1 MKSVAAERQATELV
15 VGLELR
21 QANGAV
27 GGGRIAAASDGGEGE
42 ERKRVDDRAL
52 RVLRQDSSVGVSVR
66 LRLRLGSSGGESSS
80 RGSGSGGVAEVA
92 EAAAVEV
99 AEEEAERDGGD
110 DRDEEDEND
119 DENARVHR

>member
-1 MKSVAAERQATELV
+1 MKSVATQRQETELV
-15 VGLELR
+15 VRLELR
-21 QANGAV
+21 QANRAV

-52 RVLRQDSSVGVSVR
+52 NVLRRDSSVGENVR
-66 LRLRLGSSGGESSS
+66 LRLSLRLGSTGGESSS
-80 RGSGSGGVAEVA
+80 SGGVAEVA

-110 DRDEEDEND
+110 DRDDEDEND

>member
-1 MKSVAAERQATELV
+1 MKSVATQRQETELV
-15 VGLELR
+15 VRLELR
-21 QANGAV
+21 QANRAV

-52 RVLRQDSSVGVSVR
+52 NVLRRDSSVGENVR
-66 LRLRLGSSGGESSS
+66 LRLRLGSTGGESSS
-80 RGSGSGGVAEVA
+80 SGGVAEVA

-99 AEEEAERDGGD
+99 AEEKAERDGGD
-110 DRDEEDEND
+110 DRDDEDEND

>member
-1 MKSVAAERQATELV
+1 MKSVATQRQETELV
-15 VGLELR
+15 VRLELR
-21 QANGAV
+21 QANRAV

-52 RVLRQDSSVGVSVR
+52 NVLRRDSSVGENVR
-66 LRLRLGSSGGESSS
+66 LRLSLRLGSTGGESSS
-80 RGSGSGGVAEVA
+80 SGGVAEVA

-99 AEEEAERDGGD
+99 AEEKAERDGGD
-110 DRDEEDEND
+110 DRDDEDEND

>member
-1 MKSVAAERQATELV
+1 MKSVATQRQETELV
-15 VGLELR
+15 VRLELR
-21 QANGAV
+21 QANRAV

-52 RVLRQDSSVGVSVR
+52 NVLRRDSSVGENVRLR
-66 LRLRLGSSGGESSS
+66 LRLRLGSTGGESSS
-80 RGSGSGGVAEVA
+80 SGGVAEVA

-110 DRDEEDEND
+110 DRDDEDEND

>member
-1 MKSVAAERQATELV
+1 MKSVATQRQETELV
-15 VGLELR
+15 VRLELR
-21 QANGAV
+21 QANRAV

-52 RVLRQDSSVGVSVR
+52 NVLRRDSSVGENVR
-66 LRLRLGSSGGESSS
+66 LRLSLRLGSTGGESSS
-80 RGSGSGGVAEVA
+80 SSGGVAEVA

-110 DRDEEDEND
+110 DRDDEDEND

>member
-1 MKSVAAERQATELV
+1 MATQRQETELV
-15 VGLELR
+15 VRLELR
-21 QANGAV
+21 QANRAV

-52 RVLRQDSSVGVSVR
+52 NVLRRDSSVGENVR
-66 LRLRLGSSGGESSS
+66 LRLRLGSTGGESSS
-80 RGSGSGGVAEVA
+80 SGGVAEVA

-99 AEEEAERDGGD
+99 TEEEAERDGGD
-110 DRDEEDEND
+110 DRDDEDEND

>member
-1 MKSVAAERQATELV
+1 MKSVATQRQETELV
-15 VGLELR
+15 VRLELR
-21 QANGAV
+21 QANRAV

-52 RVLRQDSSVGVSVR
+52 NVLRRDSSVGENVR
-66 LRLRLGSSGGESSS
+66 LRLSLRLGSTGGESSS
-80 RGSGSGGVAEVA
+80 SGGVAEVA

-99 AEEEAERDGGD
+99 TEEEAERDGGD
-110 DRDEEDEND
+110 DRDDEDEND

>member
-1 MKSVAAERQATELV
+1 MKSVATERQETELV
-15 VGLELR
+15 VRLELR
-21 QANGAV
+21 QANRAV

-52 RVLRQDSSVGVSVR
+52 RNLRRDSSVGENV
-66 LRLRLGSSGGESSS
+66 RLRLGSTGGESSS
-80 RGSGSGGVAEVA
+80 SSSSSGGVAEVA

-110 DRDEEDEND
+110 DRDYEDEND
-119 DENARVHR
+119 DENARVNG

>member
-1 MKSVAAERQATELV
+1 MKSVATQRQETELV
-15 VGLELR
+15 VRLELR
-21 QANGAV
+21 QANRAV

-52 RVLRQDSSVGVSVR
+52 NVLRRDSSVGENVR
-66 LRLRLGSSGGESSS
+66 LRLRLGSTGGESSS
-80 RGSGSGGVAEVA
+80 SGGVAEVA

-110 DRDEEDEND
+110 DRDDEDEND

>member
-1 MKSVAAERQATELV
+1 MKSVATERQETELV

-21 QANGAV
+21 QANRAV

-52 RVLRQDSSVGVSVR
+52 RVLRRDSSVGENV
-66 LRLRLGSSGGESSS
+66 RLRLGSTGGESSS
-80 RGSGSGGVAEVA
+80 SGGVAEVA
-92 EAAAVEV
+92 EAAAVDV

>member
-80 RGSGSGGVAEVA
+80 SGGVAEVA

>member
-1 MKSVAAERQATELV
+1 MATQRQETELV
-15 VGLELR
+15 VRLELR
-21 QANGAV
+21 QANRAV

-52 RVLRQDSSVGVSVR
+52 NVLRRDSSVGENVR
-66 LRLRLGSSGGESSS
+66 LRLSLRLGSTGGESSS
-80 RGSGSGGVAEVA
+80 SGGVAEVA

-99 AEEEAERDGGD
+99 AEEKAERDGGD
-110 DRDEEDEND
+110 DRDDEDEND